1 MDSDVGNAAP
11 SKSTNINYFCACI
24 FILSTSLF
32 MSYIVYTNM
41 CISETKY
48 EIYKCLLGIVWAIFC
63 AVASKFYIK
72 FIFSTLNSKFNK
84 PLFFTATSE
93 FALILYPKDSALI
106 CAIWYGLSFWFLQRV
121 LSNYEEMLSS
131 REIMCILYV
140 ILQMVTHGL
149 IHVTRVYH
157 ASYGVS
163 E

>member
-1 MDSDVGNAAP
+1 MKAGENKEGKIGNEDKSNKMDSDVGNAAP

-84 PLFFTATSE
+84 PLFSQ
-93 FALILYPKDSALI
+93 
-106 CAIWYGLSFWFLQRV
+106 QR
-121 LSNYEEMLSS
+121 LNSL
-131 REIMCILYV
+131 
-140 ILQMVTHGL
+140 
-149 IHVTRVYH
+149 
-157 ASYGVS
+157 
-163 E
+163 